1 MMPKTPIKLLKI
13 SGLILAVCC
22 LLPGCDKGDASK
34 DAEHDQAVR
43 DANARATGS
52 ACRQSARAL
61 EDCYKMN
68 PDSDRGS
75 IFAGWKDMNDYMR
88 ENKIDDVKPAVE
100 AAAASSAASTDTK
113 DKSGSKK

>member
-1 MMPKTPIKLLKI
+1 MMQKTQTNFLKI
-13 SGLILAVCC
+13 AGLILTAC
-22 LLPGCDKGDASK
+22 LLTACDKGDANK

-88 ENKIDDVKPAVE
+88 ENKMDDVKPAVDTS
-100 AAAASSAASTDTK
+100 AAASSAASTDN
-113 DKSGSKK
+113 KSSSKK